1 MMKSK
6 FKKILTPILLFLLL
20 SSPSLGNILLNQQID
35 TALQQALNNKNVK
48 KTLSQ
53 YSTNN
58 QNKQSNSKNQKK
70 NKSTNKKKNNTN
82 DNLEEQ
88 LILDYYDLYEEEEEE
103 EEEYIKSNLEEKLNE
118 NEIQDSIA
126 IPQYYFT
133 QEIKKQMIPTTANAL
148 LDEKLEETIIKQFG
162 YDIFNA
168 DLDNILDMNIPVS
181 DDYILGS
188 GDNLIIRIWG
198 KIEQQIEV
206 TIDNNGKVYIPKIG
220 NILLSGISYKNA
232 HTVIK
237 KALQKQYV
245 NFELSLTMGSLKT
258 IKVFILGEVNNPGS
272 YDISSLSTLFTALH
286 AANGPTKKGT
296 LRNIKLKRNNKTIT
310 TVDLYQYLLS
320 GNNNHDQKLKNY
332 DTIFVPPIGSIIKIE
347 GDVKRPAIYE
357 LNGKTSVHSAIYKL
371 AGGVWGTSDQS
382 IISVKRIS
390 SNKRRTLLNIETN
403 HKNLVETLKKT
414 IVKDNDQITIS
425 SILDE
430 EKNTVRI
437 IGAIKKPGIYSYT
450 PNMSLLNLIQKAEGI
465 ASRADKKKIKL
476 FRYISNHQ
484 KELIIIDGT
493 EKETLIN
500 TKLKDWDV
508 IEIDEIIKEYV
519 FIQGSVESPGTYQ
532 RFKNL
537 TVSDLIQLATLSPS
551 AALKGELIKYNA
563 ENESKVIS
571 LNISNILS
579 NPQSTENYVLEANDT
594 IFIPDNPELKTKKS
608 ITISGEV
615 LYPGTYIINHNESLQ
630 SIINRAGG
638 FTKEALINGLELNRQ
653 SIKNKEIS
661 GHKFFMEEEQKRIL
675 FTKEFLENQKPILS
689 FIKEQEKKSQG
700 RIIIDFKKENILNNI
715 ILENNDSI
723 NIPKKS
729 NIISVI
735 GGVQT
740 ARGVYYK
747 KNKSTRYYVNKA
759 GGRNQFALKRKTY
772 VFKANGVIKKN
783 PSKIELGDTI
793 YIPQEIKEKWSKR
806 YGMEFWE
813 RIINIVA
820 NTFQTIIIYK
830 QLYN

>member
-1 MMKSK
+1 MKIQ
-6 FKKILTPILLFLLL
+6 FKKFLTSIVFILLF
-20 SSPSLGNILLNQQID
+20 SSPSLGNILLNKQID
-35 TALQQALNNKNVK
+35 AALQQALNNNNVK

-53 YSTNN
+53 YSNKN
-58 QNKQSNSKNQKK
+58 QNSPSKSKEKK
-70 NKSTNKKKNNTN
+70 TTTKRKNNKKTKNNPN
-82 DNLEEQ
+82 EELLLNYYNLQ
-88 LILDYYDLYEEEEEE
+88 EEEEEE
-103 EEEYIKSNLEEKLNE
+103 EEEYIKSNLEEKLNKT
-118 NEIQDSIA
+118 EIQKSID
-126 IPQYYFT
+126 IPDYYVK
-133 QEIKKQMIPTTANAL
+133 EKIKTNVIPTTKNIL
-148 LDEKLEETIIKQFG
+148 LNKELEKTIIKQFG

-168 DLDNILDMNIPVS
+168 ELDTMLDMNIPVS

-206 TIDNNGKVYIPKIG
+206 NIDNNGKIYIPKIG

-237 KALQKQYV
+237 KALQKHYV

-347 GDVKRPAIYE
+347 GAVKRPAIYE
-357 LNGKTSVHSAIYKL
+357 LNGKTSVHSAINKL

-382 IISVKRIS
+382 IIAVKRILN
-390 SNKRRTLLNIETN
+390 NKHRTLLNIETN
-403 HKNLVETLKKT
+403 NKNLTETLKKT
-414 IVKDNDQITIS
+414 LVKNNDQITIS

-450 PNMSLLNLIQKAEGI
+450 TNMSLLNLIQKAEGL
-465 ASRADKKKIKL
+465 AARADKKKIKL
-476 FRYISNHQ
+476 FRYISNQQ
-484 KELIIIDGT
+484 KELIIIDGSK
-493 EKETLIN
+493 KETLIN
-500 TKLKDWDV
+500 TKLADWDV

-537 TVSDLIQLATLSPS
+537 KVSDLIKLATLSPS

-563 ENESKVIS
+563 NNTNKVIT
-571 LNISNILS
+571 LNINNILN
-579 NPQSTENYVLEANDT
+579 NPQSSENYTLEANDT

-615 LYPGTYIINHNESLQ
+615 LYPGTYIIHHNESLQ
-630 SIINRAGG
+630 NVIKRAGG
-638 FTKEALINGLELNRQ
+638 FTKEALIHGLKLNRK

-661 GHKFFMEEEQKRIL
+661 GHQFFMEEEQKRIL

-689 FIKEQEKKSQG
+689 FIKDQEKKSEG
-700 RIIIDFKKENILNNI
+700 RIIIDFKQDNILSNI
-715 ILENNDSI
+715 ILENEDTI
-723 NIPKKS
+723 YIPKQS
-729 NIISVI
+729 NIIPVI

-740 ARGVYYK
+740 ARGVSYK
-747 KNKSTRYYVNKA
+747 KNKSTRYYINKA
-759 GGRNQFALKRKTY
+759 GGRNQFALKRKVY
-772 VFKANGVIKKN
+772 VFKANGVVKKN

-806 YGMEFWE
+806 YNMEFWE
-813 RIINIVA
+813 RVINIIA

-830 QLYN
+830 QLGT